1 MSLFR
6 GEQRAMS
13 SWSELG
19 VSPSSAVTQTGA
31 LCLTPYFAAVRHMV
45 HYVSTLPV
53 DFYRRDN
60 EETRTPVGP
69 PELIRNV
76 DTEYGIGTWLG
87 QVMFG
92 FATRG
97 NAVGEATMFSGFNLP
112 TMVRWSGEWSGG
124 DNGTPFFVDGKSLPN
139 AKVVHV
145 SWGVVP
151 PGKRIALDPVSAAA
165 ATIKAGL
172 SAQDYA
178 DVKRGG
184 GIPPAILKNTKKV
197 LDREAAQ
204 KIQAA
209 AVTSFANGKPFVSGN
224 DWDLVFPTVPPNHAQ
239 FLDTLKTA
247 ANATAS
253 IFGIDPREIGG
264 QVADS
269 LTYVND
275 ESRAL
280 KRAQDM
286 RPYLVMIENAVS
298 RLLPERQYMKF
309 NIDATIR
316 SDIKSRTDVAI
327 KEIEHGISSVNEYR
341 ALTDRKPVPG
351 GDFYNV
357 PAPKADP
364 TTRGETP

>member
-6 GEQRAMS
+6 TEQRAMAT
-13 SWSELG
+13 WSELG
-19 VSPSSAVTQTGA
+19 VSSTAVSAKGA

-53 DFYRRDN
+53 DFYQRAD
-60 EETRTPVGP
+60 EETRKPIGQ

-76 DTEYGIGTWLG
+76 DTEYGLDTWLG
-87 QVMFG
+87 QIMYG

-97 NAVGEATMFSGFNLP
+97 NTVGEATAIGRDKLP
-112 TMVRWSGEWSGG
+112 TMVRWSDEWSGG
-124 DNGTPFFVDGKSLPN
+124 DDGTPFFVNGKGLAGP
-139 AKVVHV
+139 KVVHIP
-145 SWGVVP
+145 WGLVP
-151 PGKRIALDPVSAAA
+151 PGKRVALDPVSAAA
-165 ATIKAGL
+165 ALIRAGL

-178 DVKRGG
+178 DMKRGG
-184 GIPPAILKNTKKV
+184 GIPPAILKNSKKV
-197 LDREAAQ
+197 LNGDAARQ
-204 KIQAA
+204 VQSAA
-209 AVTSFANGKPFVSGN
+209 AKSFASGLPFVSGN

-239 FLDTLKTA
+239 FLETLKTA

-269 LTYVND
+269 LTYVTE

-327 KEIEHGISSVNEYR
+327 QEIEHGISSVNEYR